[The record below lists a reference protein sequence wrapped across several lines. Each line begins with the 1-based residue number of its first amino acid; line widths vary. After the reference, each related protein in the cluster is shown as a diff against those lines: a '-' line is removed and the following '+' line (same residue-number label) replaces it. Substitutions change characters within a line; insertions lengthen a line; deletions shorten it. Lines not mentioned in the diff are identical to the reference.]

1 MEGDMNDPAASVDP
15 DVEAPADADGVH
27 KSGL

>member
-1 MEGDMNDPAASVDP
+1 MDGNMDDPAASVDP
-15 DVEAPADADGVH
+15 DVEALADADEVH

>member
-1 MEGDMNDPAASVDP
+1 MEGNMDDPAASVDP
-15 DVEAPADADGVH
+15 DVEAPADADEVR